1 MLAFASILSTFTLT
15 DDRTDGVFIQDLPS
29 QQLLRRKV
37 NGLNALVGNNA
48 NEGTSFTPQNV
59 TTEDDLVSWLHVT
72 FPLFTNDDIAKVL
85 LYYPSSNSST
95 DSSAPLYA
103 TSGNS
108 GASALNE
115 SSVGT
120 GQQQRADNIYAE
132 TTFVCPAYWMVMAYA
147 DMGRTS
153 YKYQFSVEPA
163 LHGAD
168 VSGYFGPAA
177 RNVGPD
183 LALAFRQ
190 IWGNFIINNDPSIS
204 SDVAIGA
211 SAMNSS
217 SITTNAATSWPQFSM
232 YAPYQI
238 NLNQVSLSFT
248 CNSPVVG
255 TPRSGF
261 HS

>member
-1 MLAFASILSTFTLT
+1 MLPVIQITSSSTLIH
-15 DDRTDGVFIQDLPS
+15 DSTDGVFVQDLPS

-72 FPLFTNDDIAKVL
+72 FPMFTNDDIAKVL

-95 DSSAPLYA
+95 DSSAPSYA
-103 TSGNS
+103 TSGES

-132 TTFVCPAYWMVMAYA
+132 TTFVCPAYWMVNAYT
-147 DMGRTS
+147 DLGRTS

-177 RNVGPD
+177 RNIGPD

-190 IWGNFIINNDPSIS
+190 IWGNVITTNNPSIS
-204 SDVAIGA
+204 SSVAIGA
-211 SAMNSS
+211 SAANSS
-217 SITTNAATSWPQFSM
+217 TVMTNAATSWPQFSM

-238 NLNQVSLSFT
+238 NLNQVSLD
-248 CNSPVVG
+248 
-255 TPRSGF
+255 F
-261 HS
+261 HSLVHLA